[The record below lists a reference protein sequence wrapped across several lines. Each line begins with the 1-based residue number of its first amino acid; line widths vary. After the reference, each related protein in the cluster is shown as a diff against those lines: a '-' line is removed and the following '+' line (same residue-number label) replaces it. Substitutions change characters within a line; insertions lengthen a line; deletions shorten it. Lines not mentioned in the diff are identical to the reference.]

1 MDCVAIGWLVWVTW
15 LVGDVG
21 IQSVHEVFAVG
32 WQLWGTVL
40 IGVLQYWVGAAG
52 WLLCETGVGGW
63 VLWVEVVGVG
73 RGLLFS
79 WVVAVGGLVS
89 GLFVGVGLGWV
100 LSRWVT
106 VGGWV
111 VRRMGGW
118 GGKGGLA

>member
-1 MDCVAIGWLVWVTW
+1 M
-15 LVGDVG
+15 
-21 IQSVHEVFAVG
+21 
-32 WQLWGTVL
+32 
-40 IGVLQYWVGAAG
+40 
-52 WLLCETGVGGW
+52 
-63 VLWVEVVGVG
+63 EVVGVG
-73 RGLLFS
+73 RSLLFS

-111 VRRMGGW
+111 VRRMRGW

>member
-52 WLLCETGVGGW
+52 WLLCKTGVGGW

-79 WVVAVGGLVS
+79 WVEIGRASCRERVS
-89 GLFVGVGLGWV
+89 SPV
-100 LSRWVT
+100 
-106 VGGWV
+106 
-111 VRRMGGW
+111 
-118 GGKGGLA
+118 

>member
-1 MDCVAIGWLVWVTW
+1 MDCVAIVWLVWVTW

-52 WLLCETGVGGW
+52 WLLWESGVGGW

-100 LSRWVT
+100 LSR
-106 VGGWV
+106 
-111 VRRMGGW
+111 
-118 GGKGGLA
+118 